1 MIDME
6 VLESYPEGE
15 RKIVES
21 ALATLATQGVWKR
34 QEELVIRRR
43 LLAFNV
49 TGSAE
54 DMSADI
60 RRDQEIIKGLRAIH
74 YVGESIQKE
83 QSNA

>member
-43 LLAFNV
+43 LLAFV
-49 TGSAE
+49 PGSAE